1 MVDPEKVRL
10 RSAFETMLANSYKG
24 QKNNAKKHFN
34 RSRGY
39 QDIERARNTP
49 PSNITPENWRKAVD
63 FFTGE
68 AHKTISQRNKNNRA
82 LQTIKNRGGTA
93 SYSSAAF
100 KKVTIYMFCC

>member
-10 RSAFETMLANSYKG
+10 RAAFETMLANSYKG
-24 QKNNAKKHFN
+24 QKNNAKRHFN
-34 RSRGY
+34 RLGGY

-68 AHKTISQRNKNNRA
+68 SHMTISQRNKNNRA

-100 KKVTIYMFCC
+100 KKVTIYMFCR